1 MAPQTVVGSHRYHL
15 LETFLKYLSWPS
27 AFAVFG
33 IAAIAIL
40 RSSLADAIGRWR
52 GFKGMGIDADL
63 SGSPASS
70 QIEAQKKLEADNAD
84 KSLLQPAQLPVT
96 SPGQL
101 SLPPS
106 SPIYDPIDRA
116 TMERLSTALP
126 GSKDSQIAWA
136 ARFASTEF
144 VERRHEA
151 NYRVFFG
158 SQIAAVDALNQF
170 IVLDPQSVR
179 ETFYD
184 PAVGLDNSHISKYQS
199 FEDWSR
205 FLIGTGYVE
214 LTSDTPSQMKIT
226 QLGRDFLTWMAGRG
240 VAKQKLY

>member
-106 SPIYDPIDRA
+106 
-116 TMERLSTALP
+116 
-126 GSKDSQIAWA
+126 
-136 ARFASTEF
+136 
-144 VERRHEA
+144 
-151 NYRVFFG
+151 VFFG